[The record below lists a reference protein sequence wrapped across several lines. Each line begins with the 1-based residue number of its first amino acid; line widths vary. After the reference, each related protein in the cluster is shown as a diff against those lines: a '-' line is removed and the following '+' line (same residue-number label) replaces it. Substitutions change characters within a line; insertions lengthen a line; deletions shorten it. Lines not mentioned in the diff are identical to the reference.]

1 MQHWKK
7 GTYISFMAFIVPVDR
22 KKQWLGQPGCSLS
35 GSGFPP
41 ACPERPHKW
50 ENGWTF
56 SLAEQRSHEDSSVI
70 TCHWCWT
77 LPGSNWRETLPAALL
92 GALLN
97 WDQVQ
102 FNLVYAKEMLNEN
115 YSWSY
120 RKYDLSISNL
130 SSTIWGFILILFSLL
145 RWIQPSLLCTL
156 RHNRT
161 CHTRPPPQE
170 AWPCWIYSMSS
181 RTPASLCLF
190 GPLTCSRKD
199 LALLLIK
206 VLCVNPCHLTTVSLS
221 PASDRVYKVWFW
233 FHHGNVITWIQ
244 CA

>member
-120 RKYDLSISNL
+120 RKYLLVIFPPVFGD
-130 SSTIWGFILILFSLL
+130 SSWFFF
-145 RWIQPSLLCTL
+145 PSLDEYNHLFFAPWDTIKRAIPDHPL
-156 RHNRT
+156 RKPGPAGST
-161 CHTRPPPQE
+161 
-170 AWPCWIYSMSS
+170 AWV
-181 RTPASLCLF
+181 LE
-190 GPLTCSRKD
+190 PLQVCVF
-199 LALLLIK
+199 LALWLVAEK
-206 VLCVNPCHLTTVSLS
+206 T
-221 PASDRVYKVWFW
+221 
-233 FHHGNVITWIQ
+233 
-244 CA
+244 

>member
-1 MQHWKK
+1 M
-7 GTYISFMAFIVPVDR
+7 R
-22 KKQWLGQPGCSLS
+22 EWL
-35 GSGFPP
+35 
-41 ACPERPHKW
+41 
-50 ENGWTF
+50 N
-56 SLAEQRSHEDSSVI
+56 I
-70 TCHWCWT
+70 
-77 LPGSNWRETLPAALL
+77 LL
-92 GALLN
+92 GWAKVP
-97 WDQVQ
+97 WGQ
-102 FNLVYAKEMLNEN
+102 FCNHLPLVLDSAREQLEGNSSCSFIRSTPQLRSSLIQSGLCKGDVEWELFL
-115 YSWSY
+115 
-120 RKYDLSISNL
+120 KLQKISISNL
-130 SSTIWGFILILFSLL
+130 SSSIWGFILILFSLL

-156 RHNRT
+156 RHNKT

>member
-1 MQHWKK
+1 MQRRCWLRIIPEVTENM
-7 GTYISFMAFIVPVDR
+7 TYLLVI
-22 KKQWLGQPGCSLS
+22 
-35 GSGFPP
+35 FPP
-41 ACPERPHKW
+41 LF
-50 ENGWTF
+50 G
-56 SLAEQRSHEDSSVI
+56 DSS
-70 TCHWCWT
+70 W
-77 LPGSNWRETLPAALL
+77 
-92 GALLN
+92 
-97 WDQVQ
+97 
-102 FNLVYAKEMLNEN
+102 F
-115 YSWSY
+115 
-120 RKYDLSISNL
+120 
-130 SSTIWGFILILFSLL
+130 FF
-145 RWIQPSLLCTL
+145 PSLDERSYINATDTSVSFCTL
-156 RHNRT
+156 RHCRT

-170 AWPCWIYSMSS
+170 AWPCWTYSMST